1 MRETRTDAN
10 IDKSTNGYVMTRRNN
25 SIEKKKR
32 HPPDSHLV
40 LAWGDKK
47 EKEKVEVEKNIQK
60 MRKQPKQCLL

>member
-10 IDKSTNGYVMTRRNN
+10 IDKSTNGYVMTRRHN

-47 EKEKVEVEKNIQK
+47 EKEKSQNAIFLYFSPCTFKRV
-60 MRKQPKQCLL
+60 